1 MINDLSIK
9 IPENLLTQKLRKDIY
24 QYYSFLAAQKRY
36 ASNTIISYNYDIVNF
51 FNFFNRFNINH
62 RDIED
67 ISLNFI
73 RDWLAQRLENN
84 CNKSNSRAL
93 SAIKSLCRY
102 LKNNNKIINCRVFE
116 IKSPKINIK
125 LPKAI
130 DECDIK
136 KILCEVENINKKIWQ
151 VKRDQSLI
159 ILIYGCGLRVSEAL
173 NLNINSI
180 NNDVINIY
188 SKGNKERIIPILPM
202 IKEKLYDYIRLMP
215 YQTLINQALFISNL
229 GKKYHRRS
237 FNQLLINIRRS
248 LNLSETITPHSF
260 RHSFA
265 THLLEEGADLRAI
278 QQLMGH
284 ENLVTTE
291 KYIKINK
298 KKLLENYDKFSIR

>member
-24 QYYSFLAAQKRY
+24 EYYSFLAAQKRY

-51 FNFFNRFNINH
+51 FNFFNRCNINH

-102 LKNNNKIINCRVFE
+102 LKDNNKIINCRVFE

-136 KILCEVENINKKIWQ
+136 KILCEIENINKEIWQ
-151 VKRDQSLI
+151 IKRDQSLI

>member
-1 MINDLSIK
+1 
-9 IPENLLTQKLRKDIY
+9 
-24 QYYSFLAAQKRY
+24 
-36 ASNTIISYNYDIVNF
+36 
-51 FNFFNRFNINH
+51 
-62 RDIED
+62 
-67 ISLNFI
+67 
-73 RDWLAQRLENN
+73 
-84 CNKSNSRAL
+84 
-93 SAIKSLCRY
+93 
-102 LKNNNKIINCRVFE
+102 
-116 IKSPKINIK
+116 
-125 LPKAI
+125 
-130 DECDIK
+130 
-136 KILCEVENINKKIWQ
+136 
-151 VKRDQSLI
+151 
-159 ILIYGCGLRVSEAL
+159 
-173 NLNINSI
+173 
-180 NNDVINIY
+180 
-188 SKGNKERIIPILPM
+188 
-202 IKEKLYDYIRLMP
+202 MP